1 MTIEKMAQTL
11 ALEYDYYDSV
21 YFDFIV
27 EAVANTKKETGMA
40 LAKEN
45 AKAYHQY
52 ICENFI

>member
-27 EAVANTKKETGMA
+27 EAVENTKKETGLA

>member
-11 ALEYDYYDSV
+11 MMTFDYYDTV
-21 YFDFIV
+21 LFDYIV
-27 EAVANTKKETGMA
+27 EAVANTKRETGLT

-45 AKAYHQY
+45 VEAYHQY